1 MRSFLKRSWI
11 QGGLLLSLILSSCSP
26 PAVYAIDVRTYIP
39 KNAYALFPVV
49 NKEWKAYF
57 PTITK
62 PHYLGGLIEQE
73 SCVSLTNSRCWSST
87 SELKTSREQG
97 VGLGQ
102 ITRTFNLD
110 GSVKSDSLLGVKRQ
124 YPKELGD
131 WSWDNVRSRPDL
143 QVRAIVLMI
152 KDGTSH
158 YGRVKDRNVALQ
170 FADSAYNGGAGM
182 LDKERMSCGLKKD
195 CNPDLWFGNVEKICV
210 RSTKSIYGA
219 NRSPCSI
226 NREHVSNVFQ
236 LRMNKYQPYIK

>member
-1 MRSFLKRSWI
+1 MRCLLRLS
-11 QGGLLLSLILSSCSP
+11 GLWGVLLTILASCSP
-26 PAVYAIDVRTYIP
+26 PAAYAIDVKTYIP
-39 KNAYALFPVV
+39 KNAYPLFPVV
-49 NKEWKAYF
+49 NQEWKTYY
-57 PTITK
+57 PTIPI

-102 ITRTFNLD
+102 ITRTFNVD
-110 GSVKSDSLLGVKRQ
+110 GSVKSDSLMGVKRQ
-124 YPKELGD
+124 FPKELGN

-152 KDGTSH
+152 KDGTAH
-158 YGRVKDRNVALQ
+158 YGRVKDKTIALQ
-170 FADSAYNGGAGM
+170 FSDSAYNGGPGM
-182 LDKERMSCGLKKD
+182 LDKERMACGMKKT

-226 NREHVSNVFQ
+226 NREHVSNIFY
-236 LRMNKYQPYIK
+236 LRMLKYKPYLK